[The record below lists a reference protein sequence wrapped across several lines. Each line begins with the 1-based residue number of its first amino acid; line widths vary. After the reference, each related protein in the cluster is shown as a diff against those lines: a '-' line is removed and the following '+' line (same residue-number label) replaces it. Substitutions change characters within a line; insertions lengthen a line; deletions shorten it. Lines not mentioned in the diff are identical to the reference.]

1 MRVNADQNLPP
12 GGGKLPAD
20 FSLYLD
26 AVRFLAAALV
36 VVSHLL
42 TIGLIAG
49 SAAAFIPDLGREAV
63 IIFFVLSG
71 FVIKFAVDQK
81 HTSLQ
86 DYVVARCARIYSVA
100 LPVLLASFL
109 VAALV
114 LQFSDVTVSTGYQV
128 AKAYIYIPF
137 HLMFAGE
144 FWNLSET
151 PPWLIPYWSLSYEV
165 WYYVL
170 FGVTYYLTGVKRT
183 VILTGVLLLV
193 GFKLWLLIPVWLSG
207 AWLYEWSKSNVIP
220 VGWAKA
226 GWALSL
232 LALCAFKTSGA
243 DEYLR
248 VLGHAVWPFTGLKL
262 GSADRFLAD
271 YVVCAI
277 VLTNFA
283 CARNMGFSWLRT
295 LKRPVRA
302 VSAYTFTLYL
312 VHQLV
317 LIVWKGF
324 YPHDPASV
332 ADIAFL
338 LLVVAAV
345 TYVAGFVTERRK
357 EAFERMFRGL
367 YERAGR
373 AWAAGSSVFQR

>member
-1 MRVNADQNLPP
+1 MHADQNPSNGQNRLPS
-12 GGGKLPAD
+12 D

-36 VVSHLL
+36 VASHVLA
-42 TIGLIAG
+42 IGLIARST
-49 SAAAFIPDLGREAV
+49 SAFVPDLGREAV

-71 FVIKFAVDQK
+71 FVIKYAVDQK

-100 LPVLLASFL
+100 LPVLLAAFAM
-109 VAALV
+109 AALV
-114 LQFSDVTVSTGYQV
+114 LRFSDVAVNTGYQV
-128 AKAYIYIPF
+128 AKTYIYIPF
-137 HLMFAGE
+137 HLLFAGE

-151 PPWLIPYWSLSYEV
+151 PPWLVPYWSLSYEV

-170 FGVTYYLTGVKRT
+170 FGVAYYLTGVKRA
-183 VILTGVLLLV
+183 VILAGILLLV
-193 GFKLWLLIPVWLSG
+193 GFKLWLLLPVWLSG

-220 VGWAKA
+220 A
-226 GWALSL
+226 GWARAGWVLSL
-232 LALCAFKTSGA
+232 LALCAFKMSGA
-243 DEYLR
+243 DQYLR
-248 VLGHAVWPFTGLKL
+248 ALGQAIWPFAGLKL

-271 YVVCAI
+271 YMVCAI

-283 CARNMGFSWLRT
+283 CARNLSFAGLRM
-295 LKRPVRA
+295 LRRPVRA

-324 YPHDPASV
+324 YPYDPASV
-332 ADIAFL
+332 ADMGFL
-338 LLVVAAV
+338 LLAVAAV

-357 EAFERMFRGL
+357 DMFERLFRRL
-367 YERAGR
+367 YERASR
-373 AWAAGSSVFQR
+373 VWAAGSSVFQR